1 MTALLELR
9 NLFKHFG
16 GLTVTNNCDFEVQ
29 SGEIHALIGPNG
41 AGKTTLINQISGAL
55 APDGGNI
62 YFDGRDITGLPMYQ
76 RVHLGLAR
84 TYQITNI
91 FLKNTVLDNL
101 ALSVQAQSGTS
112 FRFWKAVRDEQ
123 NLFIQAEV
131 IAEQVGLENR
141 LHSIAGELSHG
152 EQRQLEV
159 GLALAS
165 NARLLLLDEP
175 MAGMGSEEAQHMID
189 LIRTVNQDVTIL
201 LIEHDMN
208 AIFQLAD
215 RISVLLYGNI
225 IATGTP
231 EDIRANPEVQK
242 AYLGDD
248 TV

>member
-1 MTALLELR
+1 MTPLLELR

-29 SGEIHALIGPNG
+29 GGEIHALIGPNG

-55 APDGGNI
+55 APDSGHI
-62 YFDGRDITGLPMYQ
+62 FFDGRDITGLPMYQ

-91 FLKNTVLDNL
+91 FLKDTVLDNL

-112 FRFWKAVRDEQ
+112 FRFWKAVRDEK
-123 NLFIQAEV
+123 NLFTQAEV
-131 IAEQVGLENR
+131 IAGQVGLENR
-141 LHSIAGELSHG
+141 LHSTAGELSHG

-201 LIEHDMN
+201 LIEHDMD
-208 AIFQLAD
+208 AVFQLAD

-231 EDIRANPEVQK
+231 DEIRANADVQK

-248 TV
+248 I

>member
-1 MTALLELR
+1 MTPLLELR
-9 NLFKHFG
+9 HIFKHFG

-29 SGEIHALIGPNG
+29 AGEIHALIGPNG

-62 YFDGRDITGLPMYQ
+62 YFDGHDITGLPMYQ

-91 FLKNTVLDNL
+91 FLENTVVDNL

-112 FRFWKAVRDEQ
+112 FRFWKPVRDEQ
-123 NLFIQAEV
+123 TLFTQAEA

-141 LHSIAGELSHG
+141 LDSIAGELSHG
-152 EQRQLEV
+152 EQRQLEL

-165 NARLLLLDEP
+165 KARLLLLDEP

-231 EDIRANPEVQK
+231 EEIRANPEVQK

-248 TV
+248 AL